1 MLGPNKS
8 TAQGRL
14 WRNILKIYDVNLF
27 VCRSHF
33 KTGHISTNPEDPDFF
48 PNQNLPLGTSTVKI
62 SKKSPTIVEKSAK
75 TYINNQS
82 SEEIQTPEV
91 YEDLLCSK
99 AIISP
104 KELMKIDGIDDTSE
118 ENTNLGDGDYN
129 TGFAEPAA
137 KRRKI
142 LSAISEKTENTD
154 CGGNF
159 GCEILVAKVFAYLV
173 NFNAVT
179 QNLFSKFFNN
189 HDEISVKSNITCLGI
204 SFQKVINYGFP
215 LG

>member
-75 TYINNQS
+75 TDINNQS
-82 SEEIQTPEV
+82 SEEIQTPEEV

-104 KELMKIDGIDDTSE
+104 KELMKIDGIDDSSE
-118 ENTNLGDGDYN
+118 ENANPGDGDYN

-154 CGGNF
+154 CGNF
-159 GCEILVAKVFAYLV
+159 GCEISVAKVFTYLV
-173 NFNAVT
+173 
-179 QNLFSKFFNN
+179 L
-189 HDEISVKSNITCLGI
+189 
-204 SFQKVINYGFP
+204 FQKFLTIMMKFQSN
-215 LG
+215 LT

>member
-1 MLGPNKS
+1 M
-8 TAQGRL
+8 
-14 WRNILKIYDVNLF
+14 KIYDVNLF

-75 TYINNQS
+75 TDVNNQS
-82 SEEIQTPEV
+82 SEEIQTLEV

-99 AIISP
+99 TIISS
-104 KELMKIDGIDDTSE
+104 KELMKIDGIDDSSE
-118 ENTNLGDGDYN
+118 ENTNPGDGDYN

-154 CGGNF
+154 CGNF
-159 GCEILVAKVFAYLV
+159 GCEISVAKVFTYLV

-189 HDEISVKSNITCLGI
+189 HDEISVKSNLNFFGI
-204 SFQKVINYGFP
+204 LFQIVINYGVSFHNKICV
-215 LG
+215 LTNQLVLF

>member
-1 MLGPNKS
+1 M
-8 TAQGRL
+8 
-14 WRNILKIYDVNLF
+14 KIYDVNLF

-75 TYINNQS
+75 TDINNQS
-82 SEEIQTPEV
+82 SEEIQTLEV

-99 AIISP
+99 TIISS
-104 KELMKIDGIDDTSE
+104 KELMKIDGIDDSSE
-118 ENTNLGDGDYN
+118 ENTNPGDGDYN
-129 TGFAEPAA
+129 TGFAEPVA

-154 CGGNF
+154 CGNF
-159 GCEILVAKVFAYLV
+159 GCEISVPKVFTYFV

-189 HDEISVKSNITCLGI
+189 HDEISVKSNLNYLGI
-204 SFQKVINYGFP
+204 LFQKVINYGFP
-215 LG
+215 FIIKSAI